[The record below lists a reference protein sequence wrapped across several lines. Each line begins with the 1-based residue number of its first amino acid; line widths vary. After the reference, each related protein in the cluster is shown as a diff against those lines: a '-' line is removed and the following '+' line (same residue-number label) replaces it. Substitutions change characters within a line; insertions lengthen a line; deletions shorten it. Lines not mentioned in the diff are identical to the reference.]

1 MTGPSET
8 AVSGA
13 IAATSVF
20 VGLAVAFGG
29 PQVNFAA
36 GVVWTVA
43 TAMVLLHLRGKVRDA
58 RSDEPPEPGPL
69 LRLAEI
75 DYDPR
80 YDRYLGVLL
89 FALGIAAF
97 AALLVVDTSDWNA
110 LFLVGVGNCCLIA
123 ALGAV
128 ALSDR

>member
-1 MTGPSET
+1 MTELSEIG
-8 AVSGA
+8 VVGA
-13 IAATSVF
+13 IAAVSVL
-20 VGLAVAFGG
+20 VGLVVAFDD
-29 PQVNFAA
+29 PQVNLAA
-36 GVVWTVA
+36 GVVWTAA
-43 TAMVLLHLRGKVRDA
+43 TGMVLLRVRGKVRDA

-80 YDRYLGVLL
+80 YDRYLGVVL
-89 FALGIAAF
+89 FVLAIAAF
-97 AALLVVDTSDWNA
+97 AAFVVVDTSGSNA
-110 LFLVGVGNCCLIA
+110 LFLVGVGHFCLIS

>member
-1 MTGPSET
+1 MRSLSEIT
-8 AVSGA
+8 VSGA
-13 IAATSVF
+13 VAVASLV
-20 VGLAVAFGG
+20 VGLVVAFDG
-29 PQVNFAA
+29 PQVDLAG
-36 GVVWTVA
+36 GVVWTSA
-43 TAMVLLHLRGKVRDA
+43 TGMVLLHLRGKVRDA
-58 RSDEPPEPGPL
+58 RSDESPEPGPL

-80 YDRYLGVLL
+80 YDRYLGVVL

-97 AALLVVDTSDWNA
+97 AAVIVVDTSGWNV